1 MHLVLWNPTSRE
13 QKGFDVPASVVSRW
27 LQTNYVSGVRSTQ
40 LHLEN
45 PREYVSGLSTFPMP
59 PRSSRFVHSVPSA
72 NVTHLLE
79 TTRATMSMHFDNGWQ
94 VQMLGLV
101 RVAFVP
107 ATKVAQSP
115 SLLSTTATRLETQLR
130 IESFDFLVQSHTSLL
145 PSHSVLRSEIE
156 QPIPL
161 HVVKAI
167 LAANGLST
175 SNPVLPSHSHKLTEN
190 GAPAK
195 AAMAS
200 DGSSSSSNTSS
211 SGNGNGNGNGSGN
224 GNGGDKRDDGK
235 REGDGGAKDGGS
247 EAEKGKKETSDKE
260 KPNSGSTSGEE
271 GKGAGAF
278 SVKVDRLS
286 VPDSPVNEYGITL
299 RAMRCLEITE
309 SVCQLRD
316 LMDFSMRDRA
326 SQQLGPI
333 DALKRL
339 ALQYKDLQSRQVAPV
354 AGVNNMNAAGQAGAT
369 TATTG
374 AGQGIGPGQ
383 QQQGLSSRVNGD
395 QPGNLGAEE
404 SKSGGG
410 AGGVKRS
417 PAPTAMSSPNKK
429 AR

>member
-59 PRSSRFVHSVPSA
+59 PRSTRFVHSVPSA

-79 TTRATMSMHFDNGWQ
+79 TTRATMSMHFDSGWQ
-94 VQMLGLV
+94 VQMLGLL

-107 ATKVAQSP
+107 ATKVASTSP
-115 SLLSTTATRLETQLR
+115 SLTFGGGGGGGAGNGAGGRLETQLR

-156 QPIPL
+156 QPIPI

-167 LAANGLST
+167 LAANGVST
-175 SNPVLPSHSHKLTEN
+175 DTPVLPQKQTGEVGKPTTSNATGESSHGN
-190 GAPAK
+190 GRESNEK
-195 AAMAS
+195 RVDGQKES
-200 DGSSSSSNTSS
+200 DGTNKTKESVSDDKKD
-211 SGNGNGNGNGSGN
+211 GIAV
-224 GNGGDKRDDGK
+224 KRD
-235 REGDGGAKDGGS
+235 RE
-247 EAEKGKKETSDKE
+247 ERE
-260 KPNSGSTSGEE
+260 
-271 GKGAGAF
+271 GAGAF

-316 LMDFSMRDRA
+316 LMDFSMRDRG
-326 SQQLGPI
+326 SSQLGPI

-339 ALQYKDLQSRQVAPV
+339 AMQYKESQKRQAPSSV
-354 AGVNNMNAAGQAGAT
+354 EVSMNA
-369 TATTG
+369 
-374 AGQGIGPGQ
+374 Q
-383 QQQGLSSRVNGD
+383 QQQQQQQPSQAGLSNKANGD
-395 QPGNLGAEE
+395 QPPDAAAEAGKASSGAT
-404 SKSGGG
+404 
-410 AGGVKRS
+410 KRS
-417 PAPTAMSSPNKK
+417 PAPTAASSPNKR